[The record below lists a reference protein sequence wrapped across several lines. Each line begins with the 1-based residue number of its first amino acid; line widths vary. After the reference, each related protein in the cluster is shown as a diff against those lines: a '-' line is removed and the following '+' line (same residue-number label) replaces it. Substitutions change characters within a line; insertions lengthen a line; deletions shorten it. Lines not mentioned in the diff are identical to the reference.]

1 MDTTKISFSVN
12 STDPSVPLGFEAW
25 IDDHCFFTTDHVST
39 ALDVVYDLPDDK
51 AEHVFKF
58 VMRGKQEQHTSIVD
72 TPEGKKTKDVL
83 LKVSDI
89 AGLVQVA
96 KVDQLNLRHMTS
108 NGIQVFG
115 KENTEKLK
123 ALVANLAGYADAV
136 LDRETVQIVND
147 IGLKISD
154 LTFAEIKLGHTF
166 LENAV
171 YHHDFNGSQA
181 PVQDAFYGEMGCNGH
196 VELKFTSPIYL
207 WLLEKM

>member
-1 MDTTKISFSVN
+1 MDTTKISFSVD
-12 STDPSVPLGFEAW
+12 STDPLIPLGFDAW
-25 IDDHCFFTTDHVST
+25 LDDHCFFSTDHVNKK
-39 ALDVVYDLPDDK
+39 LDIVHDLPDDE
-51 AEHVFKF
+51 ADHVLKF

-83 LKVSDI
+83 LTVSDL
-89 AGLVQVA
+89 AGLVRVA
-96 KVDQLNLRHMTS
+96 TVDQHNLRHLTS
-108 NGIQVFG
+108 DGVQVFG
-115 KENTEKLK
+115 EENTEKLK
-123 ALVANLAGYADAV
+123 ALVSNLAAYSTAV
-136 LDRETVQIVND
+136 LDKQAVEIVND
-147 IGLKISD
+147 IGIKISD

-196 VELKFTSPIYL
+196 VELKFTAPIYL